1 MPYGE
6 SGGLSA
12 SDIALLNGNCGRS
25 NSNDGFGDGN
35 SGWWIILFLIFALG
49 GWGRGFGGFGG
60 GYGNG
65 FGGSTGGVT
74 DGYVLASDFAQV
86 DRKLDSI
93 SNGICDS
100 TFALNNTMTNGFANV
115 QNTLCQGFSGV
126 NNAITTNGYETRLGV
141 QGLSASLANCC
152 CDLKTQIADCCCQTQ
167 SGIQQVNYNMA
178 MNTNTL
184 QNAMCLNTRDII
196 DNQNANYRALHD
208 EIVANRIED
217 KNAQIAAQQNE
228 INSLRLQASQAN
240 QNAVLQAAMDANTA
254 EIIRRTGNDC
264 PVNAYVVQP
273 PTPVNFPTN
282 CCGTFTGYGYN
293 NNYNSCGCNCG
304 CC

>member
-1 MPYGE
+1 MNYGD
-6 SGGLSA
+6 GALSA
-12 SDIALLNGNCGRS
+12 SDVALLNNCGRN

-35 SGWWIILFLIFALG
+35 AWWIVLFLIFALG

-60 GYGNG
+60 GYGSG

-115 QNTLCQGFSGV
+115 QNTLCQGFNGV

-141 QGLSASLANCC
+141 QGLSASLASCC
-152 CDLKTQIADCCCQTQ
+152 CDVRQQISDCCCQVNR
-167 SGIQQVNYNMA
+167 GIDGINYNMA

-217 KNAQIAAQQNE
+217 KNAQIQAQQNE
-228 INSLRLQASQAN
+228 INSLRLAASQAN
-240 QNAVLQAAMDANTA
+240 QNAVLQARMDANTA

-264 PVNAYVVQP
+264 PVPAFIVPNP
-273 PTPVNFPTN
+273 N
-282 CCGTFTGYGYN
+282 CCYNYQVTGYGYN
-293 NNYNSCGCNCG
+293 NNNCGCNCG